1 MPGFRDELGDVG
13 SVRDAFVGKPQNA
26 AEEALGGRGDVPV
39 AERYGRVEP
48 QEGAQQRILDA
59 GIVHTHS
66 FDGDAGIGEAAL
78 RLGKEHRFIFDI
90 ETVDDVFH
98 IVPALHEKERM
109 LLCEGEALVRRV
121 LAVAVVAPVDIRDAR
136 RLAERLDQEGVV
148 CPAGTRYLHEPNPL
162 LVEPFLPVERR
173 PDGRVVEQKLRC
185 LCDSEGLMPGMHAS
199 LVGAG
204 HLHRVF
210 GVLVEDAP
218 VG

>member
-1 MPGFRDELGDVG
+1 
-13 SVRDAFVGKPQNA
+13 
-26 AEEALGGRGDVPV
+26 
-39 AERYGRVEP
+39 
-48 QEGAQQRILDA
+48 
-59 GIVHTHS
+59 
-66 FDGDAGIGEAAL
+66 
-78 RLGKEHRFIFDI
+78 
-90 ETVDDVFH
+90 
-98 IVPALHEKERM
+98 M

-148 CPAGTRYLHEPNPL
+148 CPAGTRYLHEPDPL

-199 LVGAG
+199 LVGTG
-204 HLHRVF
+204 HLHCVF